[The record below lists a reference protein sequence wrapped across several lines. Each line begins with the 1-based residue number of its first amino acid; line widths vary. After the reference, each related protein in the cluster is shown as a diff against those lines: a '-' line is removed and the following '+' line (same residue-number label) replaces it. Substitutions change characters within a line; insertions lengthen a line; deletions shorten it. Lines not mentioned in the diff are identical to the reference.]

1 MPQVPPR
8 VLSKTEDV
16 LTVARKVHE
25 VTAKLRQHEEVVT
38 PETGK
43 LREQLIAALREE
55 EFCMAR
61 LAVLRKSQ
69 AQDVKFLASLR
80 KAIG

>member
-38 PETGK
+38 PETGGNC
-43 LREQLIAALREE
+43 LTSRTADGAG
-55 EFCMAR
+55 A
-61 LAVLRKSQ
+61 
-69 AQDVKFLASLR
+69 
-80 KAIG
+80 G